1 MTETKETNMSVKS
14 VITRVFAASA
24 GGAAMPGTR
33 RAAQPEQPAP
43 DLKRMMN
50 PYVLLTVNPVAMQNY
65 KGD

>member
-1 MTETKETNMSVKS
+1 MSVKS

-24 GGAAMPGTR
+24 GGAAMPAVRGTIK
-33 RAAQPEQPAP
+33 PEKPAP

-50 PYVLLTVNPVAMQNY
+50 PYVLLTGNPVAMQNY